1 MSNRGTLLKLIEALP
16 PLAAGKYPCV
26 MLEGVASYLTGAE
39 TAGWNDDGA
48 ISEALALWVGDSFAE
63 DWVAAISCAATPIAN
78 CNEDGNPTGTTSLP
92 DARTWRELLTTA
104 VGTYGANVGALVSAE
119 EAAAIEEANRATAE
133 YIKELEATAK
143 AKGAAHPKPPVL
155 GQQGAGTPAI
165 RVTAA
170 KDILVERASDY
181 VVKGLIAPRDLA
193 LLIGE
198 PGAGKSVFA
207 PHLAYSVSRGTAVF
221 GHKTKRGPVLY
232 IAAEDH
238 DGIVRRFRALFMRHG
253 PLPDDFYVIEGLED
267 VLNPDLAKSGRAACL
282 ALIEDYNPALVI
294 IDTLAAAAPGLREN
308 DAGDMGKVTEAARQL
323 AGHGAAIVL
332 VHHVPKGGD
341 TPRGHGKLNGAA
353 DVVMKLD
360 KDGSG
365 ADVWIE
371 LTKNR
376 HGPSGPLGGFLI
388 DSQVL
393 GTDEDGDPVTAPIAV
408 ELPDAS
414 RAEYR
419 RRAKAPKL
427 LPKQAAAMRL
437 LTAML
442 ATPGATATLSTWR
455 KACAADSRI
464 IASDAT
470 ADTKRTCAVRVTKA
484 LIAAGHVQ
492 VGVADGLTLPRHA
505 DDTEQAE
512 AA

>member
-1 MSNRGTLLKLIEALP
+1 MSNRETLLALIEALP

-26 MLEGVASYLTGAE
+26 MLERVASYLTGPE
-39 TAGWNDDGA
+39 TAGWNEDGA
-48 ISEALALWVGDSFAE
+48 ITDALALWAGVEFPEAWAE
-63 DWVAAISCAATPIAN
+63 AQEMAATPIED
-78 CNEDGNPTGTTSLP
+78 CDEDGNPTGTTSLP
-92 DARTWRELLTTA
+92 DARTWRELLTAA

-119 EAAAIEEANRATAE
+119 EAAAIEKANRARAD

-143 AKGAAHPKPPVL
+143 AKAATRPKPPVL
-155 GQQGAGTPAI
+155 GQQGAGAPAI

-170 KDILVERASDY
+170 KDIMTERASDY
-181 VVKGLIAPRDLA
+181 VVKGLLAPRDLA

-207 PHLAYSVSRGTAVF
+207 PHLAYAVSKGTPMF
-221 GHKTKRGPVLY
+221 SHKTKRGPVLY

-267 VLNPDLAKSGRAACL
+267 VLNPDLSKSGRAACL
-282 ALIEDYNPALVI
+282 ALIAQYSPALI
-294 IDTLAAAAPGLREN
+294 LIDTMAAAAPGLREN
-308 DAGDMGKVTEAARQL
+308 DASDMGKVTEAARQL

-341 TPRGHGKLNGAA
+341 TPRGHSKLNGAA

-365 ADVWIE
+365 NDVWVE

-388 DSQVL
+388 ESQIV
-393 GTDEDGDPVTAPIAV
+393 GKDEDGDPVTAPIAV

-419 RRAKAPKL
+419 RRAKGPT
-427 LPKQAAAMRL
+427 LPPAQAAALRL
-437 LTAML
+437 LGAML

-455 KACAADSRI
+455 KACAADGRVVS
-464 IASDAT
+464 SDAKAST
-470 ADTKRTCAVRVTKA
+470 RSVNVIRVTKA
-484 LIAAGHVQ
+484 LIAGGHVA
-492 VGVADGLTLPRHA
+492 VGTDDHLSLPEPSR
-505 DDTEQAE
+505 
-512 AA
+512 AAA